1 MISIFFLAVCVVLAI
16 LGGAGFGFWL
26 QRHLSN
32 KRIGD
37 ANDLAQRIV
46 EEARKEAQ
54 AQKKEI
60 LIQGQDELFNQKREM
75 ENEYKEQERELKSR
89 EKKLQ
94 DMSERLEEKME
105 RVTQKEHDI
114 LAQEKEQ
121 TRKERKLE
129 EQAEELACRL
139 DEQERRLQEVSGLTA
154 EEAKNR
160 LFEEIEART
169 RHEAARMMRV
179 IETEAKEAA
188 DRKAKEIIASAIQRY
203 AGDYVGEQTV
213 TAVSLPS
220 EDMKGRIIGREGRN
234 IRALEAATGVDLIID
249 DTPETVILSAY
260 SPIRRQVAR
269 MALERLIQ
277 DGRIH
282 PARIEDIVHKCEQ
295 ELEVQVREV
304 GEQATFDA
312 GVHGIHPD
320 IIRLLGQLKYRT
332 SFTQNVL
339 QHSLE
344 VSALCGMMAAELGMD
359 VKRAKRAGLLHDI
372 GKAVDHEIEGSH
384 ALIGAD
390 IAKNTARARIS
401 YTPSP
406 PTTRINIPKRRWP
419 CWCRPP
425 TPCPGPGPARARNCS
440 KTTSNVWKTS
450 KALPPASRACPRPT
464 PSRPGANCGSW
475 STRTTWTTTRPICCV
490 GTSRAKLRKTS
501 PTPARSALPSSA
513 NAAPSVSPNNLFPPR
528 PPCSSLLRTLPP
540 IFPRRAAWWPP

>member
-60 LIQGQDELFNQKREM
+60 LIQGQDELFNQKLEL

-390 IAKNTARARIS
+390 IAKKYGEGKDIVHAIAAHHEDQHPETALAVLVQAADS
-401 YTPSP
+401 LS
-406 PTTRINIPKRRWP
+406 
-419 CWCRPP
+419 
-425 TPCPGPGPARARNCS
+425 GA
-440 KTTSNVWKTS
+440 
-450 KALPPASRACPRPT
+450 
-464 PSRPGANCGSW
+464 RPGARKELLENYVKRLEDLEGIAAGFSGVSKAYAIQAGRELRVMVNPDNVDDDAAYLLCRDIAGKIEENL
-475 STRTTWTTTRPICCV
+475 TYPGQIRVTVIRERRTV
-490 GTSRAKLRKTS
+490 SLAK
-501 PTPARSALPSSA
+501 
-513 NAAPSVSPNNLFPPR
+513 
-528 PPCSSLLRTLPP
+528 
-540 IFPRRAAWWPP
+540 

>member
-114 LAQEKEQ
+114 LAQDKEQ

-390 IAKNTARARIS
+390 IAKKYGEGKDIVHAIAAHHEDQHPETALAVLVQAADS
-401 YTPSP
+401 LS
-406 PTTRINIPKRRWP
+406 
-419 CWCRPP
+419 
-425 TPCPGPGPARARNCS
+425 GA
-440 KTTSNVWKTS
+440 
-450 KALPPASRACPRPT
+450 
-464 PSRPGANCGSW
+464 RPGARKELLENYVKRLEDLEGIAAGFSGVSKAYAIQAGRELRVMVNPDNVDDDAAYLLCRDIAGKIEENL
-475 STRTTWTTTRPICCV
+475 TYPGQIRVTVIRERRTV
-490 GTSRAKLRKTS
+490 SLAK
-501 PTPARSALPSSA
+501 
-513 NAAPSVSPNNLFPPR
+513 
-528 PPCSSLLRTLPP
+528 
-540 IFPRRAAWWPP
+540 

>member
-390 IAKNTARARIS
+390 IAKKYGEGKDIVHAIDAHHEDQHPETALAVLVQAADS
-401 YTPSP
+401 LS
-406 PTTRINIPKRRWP
+406 
-419 CWCRPP
+419 
-425 TPCPGPGPARARNCS
+425 GA
-440 KTTSNVWKTS
+440 
-450 KALPPASRACPRPT
+450 
-464 PSRPGANCGSW
+464 RPGARKELLENYVKRLEDLEGIAAGFSGVSKAYAIQAGRELRVMVNPDNVDDDAAYLLCRDIAGKIEENL
-475 STRTTWTTTRPICCV
+475 TYPGQIRVTVIRERRTV
-490 GTSRAKLRKTS
+490 SLAK
-501 PTPARSALPSSA
+501 
-513 NAAPSVSPNNLFPPR
+513 
-528 PPCSSLLRTLPP
+528 
-540 IFPRRAAWWPP
+540 